1 MFNQTSYTV
10 VVDHTLALTGIP
22 LVPFTVYFSESVTS
36 TAFGAQLGGTGSWT
50 ATLAGIGGVSTQY
63 FHLELSHLF
72 PDSFTPPLADSDTIV
87 VAAAEGDNA
96 PGVGNYSYQLSVTV
110 LTQMS
115 PFSPV
120 LLPVS
125 NSAIVNITLIE
136 TPGE

>member
-36 TAFGAQLGGTGSWT
+36 TAFGAQLGTGSWT
-50 ATLAGIGGVSTQY
+50 AALSGIGSTSTQY
-63 FHLELSHLF
+63 FHLELSHPF
-72 PDSFTPPLADSDTIV
+72 PVGFTPPLADNHTIV

-115 PFSPV
+115 PFSLV
-120 LLPVS
+120 LPVS